1 MSGAKSSSNSN
12 ERTYNLESSKVMK
25 NYHSPELFIKDNKS
39 TLIDKNIRHNKNKE
53 ILGENDTKHTTKY
66 SHGVKLNQYV
76 GNETQK

>member
-1 MSGAKSSSNSN
+1 MSGAKSNSN

-25 NYHSPELFIKDNKS
+25 NYHSPELFIKDDKS
-39 TLIDKNIRHNKNKE
+39 THIDKNIRHNKSRE
-53 ILGENDTKHTTKY
+53 IVAENDTKHTAKY